1 MNFTSIPISPGK
13 FQKKNL
19 LHFYFVCNGTV
30 KRGGGRGGEEGEEDF
45 SFT

>member
-30 KRGGGRGGEEGEEDF
+30 KQEKKKKIKGEEDF
-45 SFT
+45 SFI